1 MAGKMDW
8 KKIGLAEGD
17 LQNASPR
24 FETFDA
30 KNFHASC
37 VRDLPVIK
45 GMLDSTPN
53 NSGDI
58 YIQCALQCWF
68 YGVLPELAVSSFQI
82 LAITVPKY
90 RSEMLGKT
98 NGPDLT
104 GFVVEAA
111 AKTLLLGRAP
121 DRTALR
127 EGSKFMLKYLSEL
140 PDLKHVTCKYWQ
152 FTATFLALLAHDI
165 DLANELVALLPKNT
179 AYPQSYSMLKRMIQS
194 ATIREVNGQSYARIE
209 ISDVRREFLVYF
221 DAHRDQFPALYLKTA
236 PKEYSPFLGGG
247 GLLGPYC
254 LAWFYLQAFAPEPV
268 EYFSR
273 EDMVALLT
281 T

>member
-1 MAGKMDW
+1 MDW

-17 LQNASPR
+17 LQNASSR
-24 FETFDA
+24 FATFDA
-30 KNFHASC
+30 SNYHASC
-37 VRDLPVIK
+37 VRDMPAFKERHDLN
-45 GMLDSTPN
+45 PN
-53 NSGDI
+53 SFGE
-58 YIQCALQCWF
+58 YFFQSSLQCWLF
-68 YGVLPELAVSSFQI
+68 GDLPELTQVSI
-82 LAITVPKY
+82 LLLAINGPKY
-90 RSEMLGKT
+90 RSEIFSRT
-98 NGPDLT
+98 HDPDLT

-111 AKTLLLGRAP
+111 AKTIMQGLAP
-121 DRTALR
+121 DRTVLR
-127 EGSKFMLKYLSEL
+127 EGSKFMLRYLSEL
-140 PDLKHVTCKYWQ
+140 PDIKHVTCKKWQ
-152 FTATFLALLAHDI
+152 FTATFLALVAHDI
-165 DLANELVALLPKNT
+165 DLANELVAFLPKNT

-209 ISDVRREFLVYF
+209 RSDVRREFLVYF